1 MGISAGHYL
10 VNHRAAGEIV
20 DAALATR
27 SAMWPE
33 TVTDLGALE
42 PGWIS
47 AEALFADAA
56 AVEEYLAY
64 EGSFYQRVD
73 RRTSAAA
80 MMVDYSYI
88 FAMATVPLLAGF
100 GIVPDLSPRNYA
112 LQFHLAPLEHDGQ
125 TLDVRRAHIRFLST
139 TFRTNREVR
148 MDAAHQPVES
158 TDICDLYRQA
168 VEDHMRPLVET
179 LSDRTGL
186 SRSALWRLV
195 ADAIAAGFLDAG
207 RRFDRLEEAQAM
219 AMKIL
224 KQPGSPLCNRQ
235 LHFFELTLRD
245 DEQRKLLS
253 WTFRARGGCCRYYTV
268 EEGKLCHTCVLKKRE
283 DRNAGLLRTM
293 RRMYRATA
301 DGGKIPC

>member
-1 MGISAGHYL
+1 MVH
-10 VNHRAAGEIV
+10 
-20 DAALATR
+20 AALATR

-33 TVTDLGALE
+33 TVTDLGELE
-42 PGWIS
+42 PGWIL
-47 AEALFADAA
+47 AEALFADADA
-56 AVEEYLAY
+56 IEEYLAY
-64 EGSFYQRVD
+64 EGSFYQGVD
-73 RRTSAAA
+73 RRTCAAA

-88 FAMATVPLLAGF
+88 FAMATAPLVAGF
-100 GIVPDLSPRNYA
+100 GIVPDLSPRHYA
-112 LQFHLAPLEHDGQ
+112 LKFHLAPLEHDGQ
-125 TLDVRRAHIRFLST
+125 TLDVRRAHVRFLST
-139 TFRTNREVR
+139 TFRTSGKVCT
-148 MDAAHQPVES
+148 DAASQPIDS
-158 TDICDLYRQA
+158 IGICDLYRQA

-195 ADAIAAGFLDAG
+195 ADAIAAAFLDAG
-207 RRFDRLEEAQAM
+207 RRFDCLEEAQAM

-245 DEQRKLLS
+245 DQQRKLLS

-268 EEGKLCHTCVLKKRE
+268 EAGKLCDTCVLKKRE

-293 RRMYRATA
+293 QRMFRASA
-301 DGGKIPC
+301 NDGKTPC